1 MCQPARSLKQGARN
15 KAMDAQQP
23 DTAKLDVMG
32 LTADIVSS
40 FVSGNKMSVT
50 DLPGFIGQIHA
61 ALSSAA
67 IGKSEPEPQNL
78 EPAVPIKNSVKPDYI
93 VCLED
98 GKKFKS
104 LKRHLRSSFNM
115 SPEEYRA
122 KWGLKFDYPMV
133 APAYAAKRSELAK
146 SMGLGNLREKAKTAK
161 ADAKKGPAA
170 KSPARKRTKAA
181 KSSKD

>member
-1 MCQPARSLKQGARN
+1 VEESRAEIE
-15 KAMDAQQP
+15 
-23 DTAKLDVMG
+23 KLDIMT

-40 FVSGNKMSVT
+40 FVSGNKMAVA

-61 ALSSAA
+61 ALSTVAT
-67 IGKSEPEPQNL
+67 GKSEPEPQNL

-104 LKRHLRSSFNM
+104 LKRHLRTNHDM
-115 SPEEYRA
+115 TPGKYRA
-122 KWGLKFDYPMV
+122 KWSLKHDYPMV

-146 SMGLGNLREKAKTAK
+146 RMGLGALRAK
-161 ADAKKGPAA
+161 
-170 KSPARKRTKAA
+170 TKAA
-181 KSSKD
+181 KAAPTAKGSARKKAKAVRAAEG